1 MGVAADVHTRRM
13 DAGLAALL
21 GAAVGGILGAGG
33 TLGSSYLSGRLQGRS
48 QHAQWR
54 RQGRRD
60 AYSSFIAAVTA
71 FRHQVDV
78 YLFAVEAESTE
89 EELRSELDKVEN
101 LWPAVRAALPVV
113 AVEGPTAVADQAV
126 RLENNTEQIVVL
138 LGLHIQDG
146 AGSRYLG
153 SAHNHLVDINRGL
166 PVFADLA
173 RQALDAPDGKEL
185 QAASDP
191 QQN

>member
-1 MGVAADVHTRRM
+1 MHTRRM

-21 GAAVGGILGAGG
+21 GATVGGILGTGG

-60 AYSSFIAAVTA
+60 AYSNFIVAVTA

-78 YLFAVEAESTE
+78 YLFALEAESTE
-89 EELRSELDKVEN
+89 EELQSELDKVQK

-113 AVEGPTAVADQAV
+113 AVEGPKAVADQAAK
-126 RLENNTEQIVVL
+126 LENNTEQIVVL
-138 LGLHIQDG
+138 LGLHSQDG
-146 AGSRYLG
+146 TGTGYLG
-153 SAHNHLVDINRGL
+153 NAHNHLVDINWGL

-173 RQALDAPDGKEL
+173 RQALDAPDGKDL